1 MTGRIL
7 IASAAV
13 AGLLAPFAGSPYRAD
28 HASLDVTDIALTV
41 ASRQY
46 QVTPIDLAEWIQS
59 RKPGLQILDV
69 GDGSYLLPG
78 AEFVPMAAL
87 VASVSSLRPADPL
100 VVYSADETTGAQA
113 WVLLKALGFR
123 QVFSLR
129 GGMDGWLSDVLSPT
143 ISATAT
149 EEERRAF
156 ERIAQISRYFGGE
169 PRVGES
175 KSVEPGRGSSASPVP
190 TAERLRA
197 LGRRGC

>member
-87 VASVSSLRPADPL
+87 VASVPTLRPADPL

-156 ERIAQISRYFGGE
+156 ERIGEVSRYFGGQ

>member
-87 VASVSSLRPADPL
+87 VASVPTLRPTDPL

-156 ERIAQISRYFGGE
+156 ERIGEVSRYFGGQ